1 MHIER
6 SSLKTE
12 NFMVWGRTAEAFIPP
27 HERLQ
32 SNFPLLNFAFETDF
46 IVKRLKTLNK
56 SSAIY

>member
-1 MHIER
+1 
-6 SSLKTE
+6 
-12 NFMVWGRTAEAFIPP
+12 MVWGRTAEAFIPP